1 MGILDTVL
9 GVIKSATANNTTPG
23 TNAFARSNDQGLLE
37 SVIGL
42 ISDPQTGGL
51 AGLVEKISSE
61 GLGDQVASWV
71 STGQNLPI
79 TADQISAVLG
89 STFVQ
94 EIAGKMGINTA
105 DVAGSLAQLLPQ
117 VVDKLTPDG
126 QLPGDN
132 KLLQAGLAG
141 LTSLLSN
148 KSA

>member
-9 GVIKSATANNTTPG
+9 GVIKSATANNTASA
-23 TNAFARSNDQGLLE
+23 TNAVPGSNDQGLLE

>member
-51 AGLVEKISSE
+51 AGLVEKISSG

-79 TADQISAVLG
+79 TAEQISAVLG

-141 LTSLLSN
+141 LTSLLGT

>member
-51 AGLVEKISSE
+51 AGLVEKISSG

-79 TADQISAVLG
+79 TAEQISAVLG